1 MSALT
6 SADLRH
12 RASFAAAEV
21 VGIRLNLQQYLK
33 EGNVV
38 YRVEDECET
47 VKMECPKLEGG
58 QRDEVNR
65 VQRES
70 MTVFMTG
77 SVLMV
82 GV

>member
-6 SADLRH
+6 SADVRH
-12 RASFAAAEV
+12 RASFAAAAAAAEV
-21 VGIRLNLQQYLK
+21 VGIRLDLQQCSR

-38 YRVEDECET
+38 YRVGDKCET

-65 VQRES
+65 VQ
-70 MTVFMTG
+70 
-77 SVLMV
+77 
-82 GV
+82 